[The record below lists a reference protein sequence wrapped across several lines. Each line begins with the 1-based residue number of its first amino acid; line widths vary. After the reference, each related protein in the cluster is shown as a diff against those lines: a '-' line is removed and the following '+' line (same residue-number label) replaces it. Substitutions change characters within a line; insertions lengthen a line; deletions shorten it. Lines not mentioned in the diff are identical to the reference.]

1 MGKRKKACTQPPRWG
16 RIHAYVPVCGHK
28 KKSGYRPPDFSD
40 SDTRSMKPCFI
51 VPVGVLPS
59 LRRPALLLSS
69 VLGQKTELTSQSPV
83 FSGLSEF
90 SSKITQSSFTIT
102 QLALCDLSLPDGT
115 GLEFLHTIRDVSDKF
130 KVKNPPL
137 KLLPFFVLT
146 ENNDLMT
153 EYQYRYEGVNDYF
166 VSPINIPEL
175 IRRILFFID

>member
-1 MGKRKKACTQPPRWG
+1 MWVYGKKKKGVYPAPTMGQDTRLCTSLRTQ
-16 RIHAYVPVCGHK
+16 

-90 SSKITQSSFTIT
+90 SSKITQSSFTMT
-102 QLALCDLSLPDGT
+102 QFTLPASMSPIILLNSGLS
-115 GLEFLHTIRDVSDKF
+115 
-130 KVKNPPL
+130 
-137 KLLPFFVLT
+137 KLLP
-146 ENNDLMT
+146 E
-153 EYQYRYEGVNDYF
+153 
-166 VSPINIPEL
+166 
-175 IRRILFFID
+175 